1 MPLGKQ
7 FENTYYNHPEGGT
20 MFYGREEGS
29 PKPYGHGYIE
39 THLGDKLPNVSGT
52 PLQGMLFPAATGTGR
67 RDDPLVPHEKRMAA
81 VRKAINV
88 EDVTKYR
95 RNLGQIVPSQRA
107 SKQVPLLDKEGK
119 HVHKD
124 EEQIRYNPDGEVGMK
139 TERVTVSTPQFKNEI
154 TSKMGDKTAQE
165 YMGIL
170 ADTLD
175 NTGYPTHE
183 LERTKARAVVDPKP
197 GQAYAEVDD
206 IGGSRGVKMNTTGY
220 TTREVRVEVPRS
232 GYQADPHKPIHNPKF
247 WDQLQDKLSYEHSAD
262 KDALEHATHWHNPTT
277 GHTLQK
283 HEVEE
288 WNGSFTQIPRR
299 THSNEVE
306 NLRKQGYVPNLFPG
320 KGKSGNKHSVGRDVS
335 IETGYKSRG
344 YGYNSS
350 KYHTRFAPD
359 PSKPLEG
366 TTTEIKKEK
375 VAPTVDAGTLLHE
388 IGHTRDPY
396 VRERYDITRFQ
407 KSTKRADPMSE
418 GIADAFRDRHVRHA
432 DSFEDTLGHSKERVA
447 DITSQGYGTMHR
459 GWENDTHRALY
470 AATRFHSGLS
480 DRNFEDIPSRSHVA
494 QSLITTEEHNKGI
507 GDFGRPT
514 KEHGELVNRLT
525 LGKMYED
532 MPHIRQ
538 HLDAHGYGD
547 TAKSAHE
554 EYLLRAKGKRGEQF
568 QLPGLENY

>member
-7 FENTYYNHPEGGT
+7 FENTYYNHPAGGT

-29 PKPYGHGYIE
+29 PEPYSHGYIE
-39 THLGDKLPNVSGT
+39 THLGDKLPSLGT
-52 PLQGMLFPAATGTGR
+52 PLQGMLFPADTATGR

-81 VRKAINV
+81 VRKAIDV
-88 EDVTKYR
+88 EDVTQYR
-95 RNLGQIVPSQRA
+95 RNLGGIVPSQRA
-107 SKQVPLLDKEGK
+107 SKQVPLLDKTGK

-124 EEQIRYNPDGEVGMK
+124 EQQIRYNPDNEVGMK
-139 TERVTVSTPQFKNEI
+139 TERVMVSTPQFKNEI
-154 TSKMGDKTAQE
+154 TSKMGDKSAQE
-165 YMGIL
+165 YMNVL
-170 ADTLD
+170 ANALD
-175 NTGYPTHE
+175 RTGYPTHE

-197 GQAYAEVDD
+197 GRAHAEVS
-206 IGGSRGVKMNTTGY
+206 GGGIKMNTTGD

-247 WDQLQDKLSYEHSAD
+247 WDQLQDKLTYEHSAD
-262 KDALEHATHWHNPTT
+262 RDALEHATHWHNPTT
-277 GHTLQK
+277 GHTIQK

-288 WNGSFTQIPRR
+288 WHGSFTQIPRR
-299 THSNEVE
+299 TVSNQVE
-306 NLRKQGYVPNLFPG
+306 NLREQGYVPNLFPG

-350 KYHTRFAPD
+350 KYHTRFSPNT
-359 PSKPLEG
+359 SNPLEG
-366 TTTEIKKEK
+366 TTTEIKKVK
-375 VAPTVDAGTLLHE
+375 VAPQVDAGTLLHE

-396 VRERYDITRFQ
+396 LRDRYDITNFHGG
-407 KSTKRADPMSE
+407 RADPMSE
-418 GIADAFRDRHVRHA
+418 AIADAFRDRHVRHA
-432 DSFEDTLGHSKERVA
+432 DLFEDTLGHSKERVS
-447 DITSQGYGTMHR
+447 DIAGTGYGAKYR
-459 GWENDTHRALY
+459 GWKNDTHRALY
-470 AATRFHSGLS
+470 AATRFHSALG
-480 DRNFEDIPSRSHVA
+480 DRNFEDIPQRQRVA
-494 QSLITTEEHNKGI
+494 QSLTTTEEVNAGVKSG
-507 GDFGRPT
+507 GSYGRPT

-554 EYLLRAKGKRGEQF
+554 EYLLRAKGKKGEQF